1 VPGCPGAASA
11 RDPRG
16 SSVSRLARWAAAAAL
31 SALVVSG
38 CATAPGPL
46 DTSAAQDPTDVTA
59 DGDATDAT
67 GDAPS
72 AADGGGSGDAAG
84 DGDTAADPDAADDGA
99 PPATAHLGPR
109 AEPWPD
115 GLVPDPV
122 PATPRG
128 PPADERTLESVT
140 TIRGEISPKSVVS
153 SQAGLF
159 FAQNMMYRHTITVY
173 DRDHELVATIPDEVR
188 LDDFGLDG
196 PDAPLLGSPV
206 EVAFTPDGRHAYVS
220 NYRMYGPG
228 YERGGD
234 DVCAPEDGYDD
245 SFVYRVDTQTLAIDQ
260 VIAVGSVPK
269 YVAVTPDGA
278 TVLVTN
284 WCSYDLSVIDAEE
297 GVEVARVPIG
307 RYPRG
312 VAVTDDAQTAYVAVM
327 GSRDVAVVDLTRRA
341 VTDTIEVGRGPRH
354 LVLAPDDDVL
364 YATLNGDGVV
374 ARIDLDNGEIAR
386 VATGEAPRSMDISAD
401 GTVLYVVNYRSDSV
415 SKVRTS
421 DLEVLQT
428 VPTELR
434 PIGIT
439 TDRATSE
446 VWVANYS
453 GSIQVF
459 RDR

>member
-1 VPGCPGAASA
+1 VPGRPGAASA

-31 SALVVSG
+31 SALVVAG
-38 CATAPGPL
+38 CATAPASVDP
-46 DTSAAQDPTDVTA
+46 SAVEDPAGIAA
-59 DGDATDAT
+59 DGDATDAS
-67 GDAPS
+67 GDDPS
-72 AADGGGSGDAAG
+72 AADADGSGDAAE
-84 DGDTAADPDAADDGA
+84 DGDTAADPGTADDGA
-99 PPATAHLGPR
+99 PPAATHLGPW

-122 PATPRG
+122 PANPPG
-128 PPADERTLESVT
+128 PPADERTLEAVT
-140 TIRGEISPKSVVS
+140 TIRGAISPKSVVS

-173 DRDHELVATIPDEVR
+173 DRDHELVATLPDEVR
-188 LDDFGLDG
+188 LTDFGFDG

-269 YVAVTPDGA
+269 YVAVSPDGA

-284 WCSYDLSVIDAEE
+284 WCSYDLSVIDADRAE
-297 GVEVARVPIG
+297 EVARIPIG

-312 VAVTDDAQTAYVAVM
+312 VAVTDDSRTAYVAVM
-327 GSRDVAVVDLTRRA
+327 GTRDIAVVDLTQRTVR
-341 VTDTIEVGRGPRH
+341 DTIEVGRGPRH

-364 YATLNGDGVV
+364 FATLNGDGVV
-374 ARIDLDNGEIAR
+374 ARIDLGTEEIAR

-415 SKVRTS
+415 SKVRTA
-421 DLEVLQT
+421 DLAVLQT

-439 TDRATSE
+439 VDRATSE